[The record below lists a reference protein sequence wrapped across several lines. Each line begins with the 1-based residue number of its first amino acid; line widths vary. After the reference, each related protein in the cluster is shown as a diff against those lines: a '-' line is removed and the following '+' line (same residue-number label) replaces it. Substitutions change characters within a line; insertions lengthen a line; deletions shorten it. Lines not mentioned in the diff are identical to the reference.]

1 MHRRLQESSTCP
13 QHWRLKPNSQ
23 KKRLLALCE
32 KLRGV
37 HQNPRWKYA
46 SNANLGLALM
56 GPCVSLSGSIHFS
69 LVKAQRYSCYG
80 RRNKQVCSQCC
91 KPRACRCIYRQLC
104 KIKRWIQF
112 GWNTS
117 NIRTCPNPCLPKT
130 CTLEVLRLLNWG
142 DPGAVTFLHKAYINM
157 KTQLWKPCLQCDLHV
172 GWVGACHI
180 GAHPPTAW

>member
-56 GPCVSLSGSIHFS
+56 GPCVSLSGSIPFS

-91 KPRACRCIYRQLC
+91 KPRACGCIYRQLC

-130 CTLEVLRLLNWG
+130 CKFLDFWT
-142 DPGAVTFLHKAYINM
+142 GAIQVPWHSSTRHTSTWRHNSEN
-157 KTQLWKPCLQCDLHV
+157 P
-172 GWVGACHI
+172 ACNVI
-180 GAHPPTAW
+180 YM